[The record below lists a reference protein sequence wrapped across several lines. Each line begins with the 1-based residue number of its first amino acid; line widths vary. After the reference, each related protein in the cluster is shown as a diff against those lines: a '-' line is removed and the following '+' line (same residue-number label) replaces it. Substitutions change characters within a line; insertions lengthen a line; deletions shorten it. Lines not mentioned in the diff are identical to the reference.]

1 MQWTI
6 SLCRFDIANAVM
18 ALSCYRAA
26 PRIGHLDRASAFVA
40 TFASIRMV
48 PFDSVRAFLVM
59 LSKLT
64 RFRNMIGFTL
74 STGILLR
81 RFHQVCL
88 FQKGNLFDLL
98 LLLMQI

>member
-1 MQWTI
+1 MFGDNESVITSSTIPHSTVAVLHLALGIWT
-6 SLCRFDIANAVM
+6 M
-18 ALSCYRAA
+18 
-26 PRIGHLDRASAFVA
+26 PSAFVA

-48 PFDSVRAFLVM
+48 PFDSVQAFLVM

-64 RFRNMIGFTL
+64 TFRNMIGFTL

-88 FQKGNLFDLL
+88 FQKGNLLNLL